1 MRALVRRSGMLS
13 GFVTLLISVTDCAPA
28 SAAPVLII
36 STQFRKF
43 SKYSRTTAAKPNTN
57 YKERRTINFT
67 TAAVAH
73 ALLPSWRGWRATLG
87 QAPSLAVKP
96 AEPTVRDPDAA
107 AGHFPDSEENK
118 LTQLTGSLRGKPGGT
133 DGTDDRFLSSVE
145 RLAWRELDTDHQKRW
160 SVPPLGHPNMD
171 QPNFHDLRSSESPRG
186 SSSGGQSRA
195 GGQEGQPELYRPG
208 QRSAGR
214 RSRYAAKRRRP
225 G

>member
-1 MRALVRRSGMLS
+1 MRALVRCSSMLS

-73 ALLPSWRGWRATLG
+73 ALLLSWRGWRATLG

-133 DGTDDRFLSSVE
+133 DDRFLSSVE
-145 RLAWRELDTDHQKRW
+145 RLAWRELDRPSKTM
-160 SVPPLGHPNMD
+160 VCPGL
-171 QPNFHDLRSSESPRG
+171 
-186 SSSGGQSRA
+186 SRH
-195 GGQEGQPELYRPG
+195 
-208 QRSAGR
+208 
-214 RSRYAAKRRRP
+214 
-225 G
+225 